1 MLSKIRVN
9 ILRSKFMFIFRS
21 VNSSNE
27 IQCSPYQ
34 AETGKNLPLE
44 ATLPTACNGLKV
56 YQNYTSYFTSCDLLS

>member
-9 ILRSKFMFIFRS
+9 IKLLQSKFMFIFRS

-34 AETGKNLPLE
+34 VETGKIYSLKQHFLLP
-44 ATLPTACNGLKV
+44 ATA
-56 YQNYTSYFTSCDLLS
+56 

>member
-9 ILRSKFMFIFRS
+9 ILQSKFMFIFRS

-34 AETGKNLPLE
+34 AETGKIYSLKQHFLLL
-44 ATLPTACNGLKV
+44 ATA
-56 YQNYTSYFTSCDLLS
+56 